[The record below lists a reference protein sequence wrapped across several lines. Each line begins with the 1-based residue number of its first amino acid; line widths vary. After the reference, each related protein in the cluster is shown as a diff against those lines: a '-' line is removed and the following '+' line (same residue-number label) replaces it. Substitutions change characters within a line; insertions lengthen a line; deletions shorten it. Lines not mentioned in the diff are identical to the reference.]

1 MPRTAPAF
9 TVTQAPNQMTW
20 SMRMGPLPAVQA
32 IQSLTCSA
40 FERASRIVLSH
51 RLIAWTFSSKADE

>member
-1 MPRTAPAF
+1 VEHEDGTAA
-9 TVTQAPNQMTW
+9 
-20 SMRMGPLPAVQA
+20 AVQA

-51 RLIAWTFSSKADE
+51 RLIAWTFSSKADECTELGAPWS